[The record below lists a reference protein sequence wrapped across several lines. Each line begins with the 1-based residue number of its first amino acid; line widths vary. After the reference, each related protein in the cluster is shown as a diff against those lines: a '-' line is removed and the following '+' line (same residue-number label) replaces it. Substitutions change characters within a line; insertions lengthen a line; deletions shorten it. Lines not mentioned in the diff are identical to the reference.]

1 VETHTHG
8 IVHPEHHV
16 ETQDAELKEKA
27 EMITDLERQLLEFRG
42 QAAPEHV
49 DHEEISAISG
59 VDED

>member
-1 VETHTHG
+1 MEA
-8 IVHPEHHV
+8 
-16 ETQDAELKEKA
+16 QDAELKEKA

-42 QAAPEHV
+42 QASPEHV